1 MTKITTQFAGLIAL
15 ALAASAQAAQISAS
29 ALFAAYER
37 NEVVAEDDYNGRRID
52 ISGRVSEIKDATM
65 GGTIVFLAAGKN
77 DRNIRCHFPKH
88 AKSELAGLR
97 VGEQATF
104 ACTVDYRVNNSIHAS
119 SCNRD

>member
-1 MTKITTQFAGLIAL
+1 MTKISIQCAGMIAL
-15 ALAASAQAAQISAS
+15 ALAANAQAEQIGAG

-37 NEVVAEDDYNGRRID
+37 NEVVAEDNYNGRRIS

-65 GGTIVFLAAGKN
+65 GGSVVFLAAGKD

-88 AKSELAGLR
+88 ARSELAGLR
-97 VGEQATF
+97 VGELATF